1 MIDPNIF
8 RAYDIRGVYG
18 ETLTEEI
25 MKKIGAALSEK
36 FSGKKF
42 LVGNDIRAS
51 SEKLA
56 SSLIAGLQTK
66 SKVTYVGTTAFG
78 ETLLAGSK
86 LGTDIT
92 LFITASHSPS
102 EWNGVKLYYADGEA
116 FPSEL
121 IYELRDSIIK
131 NDTQRC
137 YFNEEYV
144 KFMKENFELARPLR
158 VIVDCGNGSTCLSAP
173 KVFKALGFDATILN
187 GNVDPSFPAH
197 TADIKPRD
205 LTVLR
210 EMVLS
215 EEADFGV
222 AFDGDG
228 DRFILVDERG
238 DFHRS
243 DRVGIM
249 LAKHMLPKSKKNKVI
264 VALPVSMAAETELK
278 PLGSDVIRV
287 PVGHTFVINSCK
299 KNDALIGMEE
309 SGHLVL
315 ADYCLFDDALLAPL
329 KMAEIMCETNKKL
342 SELASEIPSYPFDEI
357 VFDCSDEKK
366 FGFIEKLANKLSK
379 DYKNVSTLDGL
390 RIDFGDG
397 WILLRA
403 SNTSPKIRLYIEAT
417 TREKFNELEEKFV
430 GIIKGEL
437 E

>member
-18 ETLTEEI
+18 ETLTKDI
-25 MKKIGAALSEK
+25 MKKIGVALSEK

-56 SSLIAGLQTK
+56 SALIAGLGK
-66 SKVTYVGTTAFG
+66 NVTYVGTTAFG

-86 LGTDIT
+86 LNHDVT
-92 LFITASHSPS
+92 LYITASHLPP
-102 EWNGVKLYYADGEA
+102 EWNGVKLYYGDGEA

-121 IYELRDSIIK
+121 IYELRDSVIK
-131 NDTQRC
+131 SDVQRRC
-137 YFNEEYV
+137 FNEDYV
-144 KFMKENFELARPLR
+144 KFMKESFKPTPLK

-173 KVFKALGFDATILN
+173 KVFKELGFDVTILN

-197 TADIKPRD
+197 TADIKPKD

-210 EMVLS
+210 EKVLS
-215 EEADFGV
+215 EEADFGA

-228 DRFILVDERG
+228 DRFILIDERG
-238 DFHRS
+238 DLHRS

-249 LAKHMLPKSKKNKVI
+249 LAKHMLPSSKKNKVI

-278 PLGSDVIRV
+278 PLGADVIRV
-287 PVGHTFVINSCK
+287 PVGHTFVINGCK
-299 KNDALIGMEE
+299 ENDAIIGMEE

-329 KMAEIMCETNKKL
+329 KIAEIMCETSKKL

-357 VFDCSDEKK
+357 VFDCSDDKK
-366 FGFIEKLANKLSK
+366 FEFIEKLANKLAK
-379 DYKNVSTLDGL
+379 EYKNVSTLDGL

-417 TREKFNELEEKFV
+417 SREKFNELEEKFV
-430 GIIKGEL
+430 GLIKGEL